1 MVVAFPCKIGAP
13 VTGIT
18 LSTRVGR
25 LSETHSD
32 TGFPLTQFLRW
43 EGRRGN
49 GKVAKSAEKYCLTQ
63 VSRQAQVEAAVSSCS
78 AVGNLF
84 VGKVSCGT
92 TMNQTKRLDMF
103 KSCSRYAGLIGP
115 CFSLSPT
122 ASLRVVGR
130 ECHTPL
136 LVRKSVGKPFV
147 QGWTHT
153 HTHWKSESIQVRS
166 MPGSKYASVSM
177 QASVSM
183 ENMEN

>member
-32 TGFPLTQFLRW
+32 TGFQLTQLLRW

-63 VSRQAQVEAAVSSCS
+63 VSRQAQVEAAFSSCS

-92 TMNQTKRLDMF
+92 TMNQTKGLDSLF
-103 KSCSRYAGLIGP
+103 KSCSRYTGMISP
-115 CFSLSPT
+115 CFPFLST
-122 ASLRVVGR
+122 ASLRVVGQ
-130 ECHTPL
+130 EGHTPL
-136 LVRKSVGKPFV
+136 PDWSGRRKPFV

-153 HTHWKSESIQVRS
+153 HTLSGGKTGKTVFSPFFQVPKRS
-166 MPGSKYASVSM
+166 TDLRR
-177 QASVSM
+177 
-183 ENMEN
+183 